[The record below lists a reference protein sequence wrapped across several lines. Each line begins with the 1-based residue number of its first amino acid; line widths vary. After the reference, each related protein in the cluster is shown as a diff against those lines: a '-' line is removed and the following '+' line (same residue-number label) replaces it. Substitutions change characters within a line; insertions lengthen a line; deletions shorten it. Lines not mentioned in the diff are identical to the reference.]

1 MDDVNI
7 IGEEGEAEWDCG
19 WEIRKDLGFIMGYYR
34 LYNYGIILD
43 QLWIF
48 IVLCL
53 KRTIDLKYCLI
64 MIYEITYSFLINLEL
79 IILLTKLYK

>member
-1 MDDVNI
+1 MNI

-19 WEIRKDLGFIMGYYR
+19 WEIREDLGFITSYYR
-34 LYNYGIILD
+34 LYNYRIISRS
-43 QLWIF
+43 IAKF
-48 IVLCL
+48 TVLCL